1 MKILVTGATGF
12 IGSHLVRRLLA
23 DGDEVVVAVRAGSST
38 WRLEDVLRDV
48 DVVELDL
55 SAPLD
60 DRLKR
65 ELRGVEVVHHLAAA
79 GVNPRHDSGDE
90 VVAAN
95 VVGTLRL
102 LELATALDVHRL
114 VYCGSCF
121 EYGSGSGLAE
131 DALPKPQSDYAASKS
146 AAWLLAH
153 SYSRRNGLPVVSL
166 RPFTVYGPMESSYRL
181 VPATI
186 MGALDGR
193 RIELTRGEQTR
204 DFVYVD
210 DAVTAFTA
218 SASENTPTGGTFNVC
233 TGVETSVAELAQC
246 VVELAGAG
254 ELELGALPYRDN
266 ELWNLSGDPT
276 AAREGLSWQAA
287 TPLRQ
292 GLERTI
298 EWFRE
303 QRDRHVEY
311 AGVPA

>member
-1 MKILVTGATGF
+1 VIHDL
-12 IGSHLVRRLLA
+12 
-23 DGDEVVVAVRAGSST
+23 
-38 WRLEDVLRDV
+38 

-65 ELRGVEVVHHLAAA
+65 DLRGVEVVHHLAAA
-79 GVNPRHDSGDE
+79 GVNPRHDSGEE

-102 LELATALDVHRL
+102 LELATALEVRRL

-121 EYGSGSGLAE
+121 EYGSGRGLVE
-131 DALPKPQSDYAASKS
+131 STLPRPQSDYAASKS

-153 SYSRRNGLPVVSL
+153 SYSRRHGLSLVSL
-166 RPFTVYGPMESSYRL
+166 RPFTVYGPLESPYRL

-210 DAVTAFTA
+210 DAVGAFAAA
-218 SASENTPTGGTFNVC
+218 SSDAAIEGTFNVC
-233 TGVETSVAELAQC
+233 TGVETAVAELAQC

-254 ELELGALPYRDN
+254 EVDLGALPYRDN
-266 ELWNLSGDPT
+266 ELWNLSGDPS
-276 AAREGLSWQAA
+276 AAADGLSWRAA
-287 TPLRQ
+287 TPLRE

-303 QRDRHVEY
+303 HRDRHAEY